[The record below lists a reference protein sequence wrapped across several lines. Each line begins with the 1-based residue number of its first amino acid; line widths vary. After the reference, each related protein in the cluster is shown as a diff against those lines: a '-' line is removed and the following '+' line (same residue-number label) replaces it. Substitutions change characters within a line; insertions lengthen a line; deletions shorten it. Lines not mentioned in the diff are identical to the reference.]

1 MIVPKQITVSKMPM
15 SARMAAVSGSQT
27 VTNNKTVK
35 ITFGRSKPEGSES
48 SQPPVKKVI
57 RLKK

>member
-1 MIVPKQITVSKMPM
+1 M
-15 SARMAAVSGSQT
+15 SARMAVVSGSQT

-35 ITFGRSKPEGSES
+35 ITFGRSKPDGSES